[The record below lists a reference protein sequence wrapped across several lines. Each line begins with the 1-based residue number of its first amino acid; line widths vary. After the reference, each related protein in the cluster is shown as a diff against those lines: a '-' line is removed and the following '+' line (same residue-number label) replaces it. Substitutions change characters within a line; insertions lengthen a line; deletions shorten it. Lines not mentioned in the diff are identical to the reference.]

1 MTVLDKKISELNAGG
16 AAQSGDELIVAR
28 SGSNVKVTG
37 ANVAAAATSV
47 GTLSS
52 LTVSGDLTVDTSTLK
67 VDSAN
72 NRVGVGTASPR
83 AGFALDVVGGKTI
96 IDDQVQVGTETSFL
110 SNSDNAGVFWANTI
124 SGMTSGSLVLQ
135 ARSSADGSIVFVT
148 GTTAGTERARITAG
162 GNFIVDTNTLYVDA
176 ANNRVGIGTA
186 SPTTALD
193 VRGIS
198 NGLQARFGNLAGRGL
213 EISTAA
219 NGGITE
225 GTSVLNARGTSSGVL
240 VFQTQGTERARITTG
255 GNFIPG
261 ANNAYSLGDGS
272 TRWTEVF
279 AINGTINTSDANAKT
294 DVQEDVPGWEF
305 IKALRP
311 VHYVWKVRKREA
323 VQVEDGTELVEIP
336 AELDA
341 DGNEIAPASTEE
353 RPKFRAEYVEHP
365 GVRRHL
371 GFIAQEVKE
380 ALGERDFGL
389 FTQDAET
396 GECGLRY
403 DQFAAPFAKV
413 LQEAMARIET
423 LEARLAAAGI
433 A

>member
-72 NRVGVGTASPR
+72 NRVGIGTATPNVLFEVGNAGAGASVARLSGFNDANNSAYATLQFFNEDASGQGPNIAASIKALTAANSNGSGGQLSFSVSSGTGSEGAEAAEAMRIDASGNVGIGVTPTVRLTVGSTSDVSNFIRVNTSTATGNFGMDAIGAYVGTDNNYPTR
-83 AGFALDVVGGKTI
+83 LF
-96 IDDQVQVGTETSFL
+96 
-110 SNSDNAGVFWANTI
+110 SNN
-124 SGMTSGSLVLQ
+124 
-135 ARSSADGSIVFVT
+135 
-148 GTTAGTERARITAG
+148 TERARIT
-162 GNFIVDTNTLYVDA
+162 
-176 ANNRVGIGTA
+176 
-186 SPTTALD
+186 S
-193 VRGIS
+193 
-198 NGLQARFGNLAGRGL
+198 
-213 EISTAA
+213 
-219 NGGITE
+219 
-225 GTSVLNARGTSSGVL
+225 
-240 VFQTQGTERARITTG
+240 G

-305 IKALRP
+305 VKALRP

-341 DGNEIAPASTEE
+341 DGNEIAPARTEE
-353 RPKFRAEYVEHP
+353 RPKFRA
-365 GVRRHL
+365 
-371 GFIAQEVKE
+371 
-380 ALGERDFGL
+380 
-389 FTQDAET
+389 
-396 GECGLRY
+396 
-403 DQFAAPFAKV
+403 
-413 LQEAMARIET
+413 
-423 LEARLAAAGI
+423 
-433 A
+433 